1 MAHTAPLRQRGGAR
15 SSSLHLYGKD
25 LSVFFITFLIGLFVG
40 FAGGLFGKGGSAVAT
55 PLLQLAGIPAFFAV
69 ASPLPATIPGT
80 LVASLAYLR
89 EDMYDREVVGWTIA
103 LGIPATMLGAWC
115 SKWVGGN
122 ALLVLSNLV
131 IASLGLSFLVRPT
144 TRQRDI
150 KPITALA
157 RHWLTGLVA
166 VTVGFLAGL
175 LANAGGFLLAPLYV
189 RVLRM
194 PLKTAFA
201 CSLVASAALA
211 VPGTV
216 VHVAL
221 GHISWHIV
229 FIFALGSIPFS
240 YLGAWIAVKMQARHL
255 ESIFGAVLFLI
266 GMLGTIDSM
275 GLKII

>member
-1 MAHTAPLRQRGGAR
+1 MFL
-15 SSSLHLYGKD
+15 
-25 LSVFFITFLIGLFVG
+25 ITFLIGLFVG

-89 EDMYDREVVGWTIA
+89 EDLYDRGVVAWTVA

-115 SKWVGGN
+115 SKWVGGT
-122 ALLVLSNLV
+122 ALLLLSNLM
-131 IASLGLSFLVRPT
+131 IAGLGLSFLVRPT
-144 TRQRDI
+144 TRQRDP
-150 KPITALA
+150 KPLTASA
-157 RHWLTGLVA
+157 RRWLTWLVA
-166 VTVGFLAGL
+166 AAVGFLAGL

-189 RVLRM
+189 RVLKM

-211 VPGTV
+211 VPGTI

-221 GHISWHIV
+221 GHISWRIV

-240 YLGAWIAVKMQARHL
+240 YLGAWIAVRMEARRL

-266 GMLGTIDSM
+266 GVLGTIDGM
-275 GLKII
+275 GTKIL